1 MELKALQDFEFYS
14 KVPEEVIT
22 KYEGKIPEQFV
33 EIWRS
38 YGLGT
43 FQQGYFKVINPDDY
57 IEFVRESYFE
67 KNCIP
72 LLITALGDIIV
83 WEREKYL
90 CTIFYR
96 YNDFDCVDTDECDFF
111 FDDILDADFQKNDLK
126 MKNFK
131 EALQMHGSP
140 AYDECYG
147 YFPLLSLGGAEKPE
161 NLQKVKLRE
170 HLELMYQMQGGI

>member
-1 MELKALQDFEFYS
+1 MKLKALQDFEFHS
-14 KVPEEVIT
+14 GVPDEVIA
-22 KYEGKIPEQFV
+22 KYEGKIPGQFV
-33 EIWRS
+33 EIWKDC
-38 YGLGT
+38 GLGT
-43 FQQGYFKVINPDDY
+43 FMQGYFKVINPDDY

-90 CTIFYR
+90 YAIFYR

-111 FDDILDADFQKNDLK
+111 FGDIFDAYFQEKDLK
-126 MKNFK
+126 MKDFK
-131 EALQMHGSP
+131 EALQRLGRP

-170 HLELMYQMQGGI
+170 HLDLMYQAQGGI

>member
-1 MELKALQDFEFYS
+1 MELKALQDFEFHS

-72 LLITALGDIIV
+72 LLVTSFGDILF
-83 WEREKYL
+83 WEKKEYL
-90 CTIFYR
+90 SLVRYR
-96 YNDFDCVDTDECDFF
+96 YGNFDYLEYGCEFF
-111 FDDILDADFQKNDLK
+111 FTDLLDNKYVERHFRFCLWAGRKSRK
-126 MKNFK
+126 TFK
-131 EALQMHGSP
+131 
-140 AYDECYG
+140 
-147 YFPLLSLGGAEKPE
+147 K
-161 NLQKVKLRE
+161 
-170 HLELMYQMQGGI
+170 

>member
-1 MELKALQDFEFYS
+1 MELKALQDFELHS
-14 KVPEEVIT
+14 KVSEEVIT
-22 KYEGKIPEQFV
+22 KYDGKIPEQFV
-33 EIWRS
+33 EIWKS
-38 YGLGT
+38 YGFGT
-43 FQQGYFKVINPDDY
+43 FQQGYFKVISPDDY

-72 LLITALGDIIV
+72 LLATALGDIIV
-83 WEREKYL
+83 WEREKCL
-90 CTIFYR
+90 CIVFYR

-111 FDDILDADFQKNDLK
+111 FDDIFDAYFQKNDLK

-131 EALQMHGSP
+131 EALQLLGSP

-170 HLELMYQMQGGI
+170 HLELMYQMQGGV

>member
-1 MELKALQDFEFYS
+1 MDLKALQDFELHS
-14 KVPEEVIT
+14 KVPEEIIR
-22 KYEGKIPEQFV
+22 KYEGKVPEQFV
-33 EIWRS
+33 EIWKA
-38 YGLGT
+38 YGFGS
-43 FQQGYFKVINPDDY
+43 FMQGYFKVINPDDY
-57 IEFVRESYFE
+57 IAFVRESYFE

-72 LLITALGDIIV
+72 LLATALGDIIV

-90 CTIFYR
+90 YMIFYR

-111 FDDILDADFQKNDLK
+111 FDDIFDADFQKNDLK

-131 EALQMHGSP
+131 EAVQMLGSP

-147 YFPLLSLGGAEKPE
+147 YVPLLSLGGAERAE
-161 NLQKVKLRE
+161 NLRKVKLRE

>member
-1 MELKALQDFEFYS
+1 MKLKALQDFELHS
-14 KVPEEVIT
+14 EVPGEVIA
-22 KYEGKIPEQFV
+22 KYEGKIPGQFV
-33 EIWRS
+33 EIWKDC
-38 YGLGT
+38 GLGT
-43 FQQGYFKVINPDDY
+43 FMQGYFKVINPDDY

-83 WEREKYL
+83 WERNEFIYIL
-90 CTIFYR
+90 LYR
-96 YNDFDCVDTDECDFF
+96 YNDFDGIAKGCKYF
-111 FDDILDADFQKNDLK
+111 FDDLEDKEFIEDCIKP
-126 MKNFK
+126 KNFK
-131 EALQMHGSP
+131 EALQRLGKP

-147 YFPLLSLGGAEKPE
+147 YVPLLSLGGSEKPG

>member
-1 MELKALQDFEFYS
+1 MELKVLQDFEFYS
-14 KVPEEVIT
+14 KVPEEIIV

-43 FQQGYFKVINPDDY
+43 FQQWYFKVINPDDY

-131 EALQMHGSP
+131 EALQMLGSP

-161 NLQKVKLRE
+161 NLKKVKLRE